1 MREIDFSKD
10 NLPNQWKYVNT
21 NLKRMGIWQDI
32 EVKIRDTLR
41 FSIQT
46 VFEDEFAMQIGAGL
60 YQRSKRRK
68 DRRSGYYP
76 RTIKTTYG
84 TVTVYVPKARNLR
97 PEYRFIEKYK
107 RRHDHF
113 DRMLALGLI
122 LGMTTRKQQKFFKA
136 FLGDSVSHTTAS
148 KILNGIEAG
157 LNKYRAKK
165 IKDEYEY
172 IYLDALWIKIKE
184 LDIEDRP
191 ILFALGRKK
200 NGKKEVLGFNLAH
213 GESEEDWLSFLN
225 DLYRRGL
232 TGEKARLLISDNCKG
247 LKKAV
252 NFVWP
257 YLQLQLCVVHKLRN
271 ILNHIQQKNK
281 HRRELMK
288 DASYVFKAPGKKEAI
303 KRIRR
308 FSEKWKSREP
318 KAVETLMRD
327 IENYLVYYEFPQEIR
342 AQIKSTNP
350 IESLFRQLRVMTR
363 RLGYFQSV
371 KSLNVFVFGIL
382 WEKDLIGEQE
392 ERGTGENSVQK
403 QEVFS
408 YA

>member
-288 DASYVFKAPGKKEAI
+288 DASYVFKAPGKEKKAQTTAHSLESRIKE
-303 KRIRR
+303 
-308 FSEKWKSREP
+308 SREDLFSQLLELENQAILILSSSQ
-318 KAVETLMRD
+318 KAIIKGFEPCL
-327 IENYLVYYEFPQEIR
+327 IPPQDLDNPVR
-342 AQIKSTNP
+342 VGQAQG
-350 IESLFRQLRVMTR
+350 EH
-363 RLGYFQSV
+363 
-371 KSLNVFVFGIL
+371 GIAGKISDLIYATPDKL
-382 WEKDLIGEQE
+382 WE
-392 ERGTGENSVQK
+392 ERQIIS
-403 QEVFS
+403 
-408 YA
+408 

>member
-165 IKDEYEY
+165 IKDQYEY
-172 IYLDALWIKIKE
+172 IYLDAIWIKIKE

-191 ILFALGRKK
+191 ILFALGRKE

-271 ILNHIQQKNK
+271 ILSHIQQKNK

-392 ERGTGENSVQK
+392 ERVTGENSVQK